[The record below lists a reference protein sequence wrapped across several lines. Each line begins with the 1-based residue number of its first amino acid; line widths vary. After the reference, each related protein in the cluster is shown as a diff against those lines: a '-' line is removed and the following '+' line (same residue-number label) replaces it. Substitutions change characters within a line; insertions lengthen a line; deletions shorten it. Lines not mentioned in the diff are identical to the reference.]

1 MNTHQDLVMTLNQLK
16 QEFTI
21 QRRQLLLLQ
30 NNLKQIHTRTLSQTK
45 VLVDM
50 KKNKTDRTTF
60 GFKEVDPEKKA
71 DLVGEVFDTV
81 SNNYDLMNDLMSL
94 GIHRLWKQVA
104 IQMSGVRSGHKVLDI
119 AGGTGDLAA
128 KFSRIVGPTG

>member
-45 VLVDM
+45 VI
-50 KKNKTDRTTF
+50 
-60 GFKEVDPEKKA
+60 
-71 DLVGEVFDTV
+71 
-81 SNNYDLMNDLMSL
+81 Y
-94 GIHRLWKQVA
+94 
-104 IQMSGVRSGHKVLDI
+104 
-119 AGGTGDLAA
+119 
-128 KFSRIVGPTG
+128 RILRRIRGRGK